1 MPVPVAAAEIVPA
14 GSYPALL
21 SPARRRQAMNIL
33 RSHATLARANRA
45 VAMRCAELRDAVLDL
60 VDRLR
65 QAALI
70 ADWRNVYDVTH
81 EIRCL
86 AATAGLPAT
95 GRIANGLC
103 TYLDCVA
110 RFALS
115 PDPEIA
121 QLHLGAILRSVRTED
136 DAARHGDAVAQELA
150 ALVSRKLGEIKVSA
164 SGIPPSS
171 ALLKRSA

>member
-1 MPVPVAAAEIVPA
+1 MPISEAEIVPA
-14 GSYPALL
+14 EQYPALL
-21 SPARRRQAMNIL
+21 SATRRGQAMSLL
-33 RSHATLARANRA
+33 RSHATLTRANRA
-45 VAMRCAELRDAVLDL
+45 IAMRCAELRDAVLDL

-70 ADWRNVYDVTH
+70 ADWQNVYDATH
-81 EIRCL
+81 EIRGL

-115 PDPEIA
+115 PDPEIV

-136 DAARHGDAVAQELA
+136 DAARHGDTVAQELA
-150 ALVSRKLGEIKVSA
+150 ALVSRKLGEIKDSA